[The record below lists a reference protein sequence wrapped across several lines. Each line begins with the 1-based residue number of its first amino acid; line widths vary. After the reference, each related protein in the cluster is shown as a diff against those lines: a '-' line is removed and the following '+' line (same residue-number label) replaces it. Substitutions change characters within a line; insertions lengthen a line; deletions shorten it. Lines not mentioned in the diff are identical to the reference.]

1 MNKESDAAAPG
12 LVCDLLV
19 RHLGLPC
26 VAPFLAAVPCLASA
40 LLIISLAWPENY
52 GASSASVADMYTQGG
67 EVVVVVVVFVSSSFL
82 FQE

>member
-1 MNKESDAAAPG
+1 MMLPPG

-40 LLIISLAWPENY
+40 LIIISLAWPENY

-67 EVVVVVVVFVSSSFL
+67 EEVVVEVVFVPSLS
-82 FQE
+82 QE

>member
-1 MNKESDAAAPG
+1 MMLHPG

-40 LLIISLAWPENY
+40 LIIISLAWPENY

-67 EVVVVVVVFVSSSFL
+67 EVVVVEVVFVPSLS
-82 FQE
+82 QE